1 MLVTRLNNKD
11 PEEDKDPDAIR
22 KSLNDIVQKLGQD
35 SKASRSWGDSIH
47 GNREEWEK
55 LKKQIHDRQ
64 KALKALV
71 VEKKAGTIGP
81 DEFDSSFRKI
91 QDELTE
97 LEFKVFNMRLGTKIR
112 A

>member
-1 MLVTRLNNKD
+1 MSDKD
-11 PEEDKDPDAIR
+11 PEKDKDPDTIR
-22 KSLNDIVQKLGQD
+22 KSLNDVVQKLGQD
-35 SKASRSWGDSIH
+35 SGASQRWGDSIY

-81 DEFDSSFRKI
+81 AEFDSAFRKI

-97 LEFKVFNMRLGTKIR
+97 LEFKVYNMRLGTKIR